1 MAQQTE
7 HVGLNRTG
15 VQMSPLDTGAMLDS
29 NDAPIRG
36 APGDERALLNARE
49 ACIADAG
56 GIGSIP
62 APAPLAGAVG
72 MGLHMPEGDRS
83 RILLDKL
90 GERLSFERTSTRLY
104 DALLAKCDVIPDGPA
119 GMTRGHLADIR
130 RDEARHFLLLKDA
143 IETLGG
149 DPTAQ
154 TPSADV
160 TGVESLGL
168 VQVLNDPRTS
178 LAQSLHALLTA
189 ELSDGAG
196 WETLVA
202 LASDAGQD
210 ALVIAFAQALEDEH
224 RHLVLVHGWYHEA
237 IGLIPMP
244 GMLPP
249 GGSAALPPD
258 STTAPTATPDVTTPP
273 AGADGLRGAD
283 I

>member
-7 HVGLNRTG
+7 HVGMNRTG

-29 NDAPIRG
+29 DDAPIRG
-36 APGDERALLNARE
+36 APGDARALLHARE
-49 ACIADAG
+49 AYIADAD

-62 APAPLAGAVG
+62 VPRMPAGAAG
-72 MGLHMPEGDRS
+72 MGLRMLQGDRPQV
-83 RILLDKL
+83 LLDKL

-104 DALLAKCDVIPDGPA
+104 DALLAKCDVMPDGPS
-119 GMTRGHLADIR
+119 GMTRMHIEDIR
-130 RDEARHFLLLKDA
+130 RDEARHFLLLKET

-149 DPTAQ
+149 DPTSQ

-168 VQVLNDPRTS
+168 VQVMHDPRTN

-189 ELSDGAG
+189 ELADGAG

-202 LASDAGQD
+202 LANDAGQED
-210 ALVIAFAQALEDEH
+210 LVTSFAQALDDER
-224 RHLVLVHGWYHEA
+224 RHLSLVHSWYHEA
-237 IGLIPMP
+237 IGLMPVP

-249 GGSAALPPD
+249 GGSAGLPPD
-258 STTAPTATPDVTTPP
+258 ATTAPTSTPDVTTPP
-273 AGADGLRGAD
+273 AGVDGMPGAD